1 MLVQACGYLV
11 PHWIKYEIDTTSTSI
26 LCGGYEVRV
35 TRDEDDLRDE
45 ITFGQRSNIETNTHI
60 DSLLRDGESNIA
72 IGQALDG
79 PSTRT
84 QILQYSGPQRVFTA
98 A

>member
-11 PHWIKYEIDTTSTSI
+11 PHRIKYEIDTTSTSI

>member
-1 MLVQACGYLV
+1 M
-11 PHWIKYEIDTTSTSI
+11 PHRIKYEVDTTSTSI
-26 LCGGYEVRV
+26 LCGGYEVGV
-35 TRDEDDLRDE
+35 TRDEYDLRDE

-60 DSLLRDGESNIA
+60 NSLLRDGESNVA

-84 QILQYSGPQRVFTA
+84 QILQYSGPQRIFTA